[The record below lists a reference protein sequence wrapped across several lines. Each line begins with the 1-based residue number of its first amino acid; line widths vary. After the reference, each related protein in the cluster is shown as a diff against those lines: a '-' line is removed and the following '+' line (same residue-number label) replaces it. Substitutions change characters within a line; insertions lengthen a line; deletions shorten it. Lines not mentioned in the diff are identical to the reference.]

1 MKKNEAL
8 KIIKREW
15 SEAEEIF
22 LVGNVYDQLY
32 ADPCLDDAAWE
43 TISSGFS
50 LDCKQGGE
58 MNGVYRTIE
67 ETKEYFTRMSTSG
80 EYDLEAMYHQWLEAK
95 MSLLPGKNKD
105 VLLDWPI
112 EECLEEPMVEFL
124 EEPIVGFLEE
134 QILDFSNKPLDLSGL
149 ADIANNCE
157 LYGK

>member
-1 MKKNEAL
+1 MKKNETL
-8 KIIKREW
+8 KIRKREW

-32 ADPCLDDAAWE
+32 ADPCLDDAAWK
-43 TISSGFS
+43 TIFSGFS

-67 ETKEYFTRMSTSG
+67 EIKECFTRMSKSG

-95 MSLLPGKNKD
+95 MSLLPGKNKND
-105 VLLDWPI
+105 LLDLTF
-112 EECLEEPMVEFL
+112 EVFL
-124 EEPIVGFLEE
+124 EEPVVGFLEE
-134 QILDFSNKPLDLSGL
+134 PMLDFSNKPLDLSWL
-149 ADIANNCE
+149 PDIANNCE